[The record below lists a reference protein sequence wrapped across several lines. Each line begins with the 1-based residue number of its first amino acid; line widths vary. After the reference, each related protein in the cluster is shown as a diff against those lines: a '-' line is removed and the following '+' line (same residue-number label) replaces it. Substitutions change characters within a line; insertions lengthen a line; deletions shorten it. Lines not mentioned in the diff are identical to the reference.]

1 MAPPHLNVIDGEEV
15 REARVEARRL
25 EKQRSMHHTKEVKER
40 DIRGMSEV
48 KGQVL
53 MQPTIPASRNKGG
66 WRKLNR
72 VIYAGRVGRSFPLT
86 SQFDREVL
94 QAAHAF
100 ASLPDEVS
108 SHLMGSLLGPTLA
121 IQRMRKSAAI
131 TRRRKGLMS
140 RDLAEESE
148 RMSLLGHAAAHG
160 GAV

>member
-1 MAPPHLNVIDGEEV
+1 MAAARAVAAAVRAAVEKAAGE
-15 REARVEARRL
+15 A
-25 EKQRSMHHTKEVKER
+25 
-40 DIRGMSEV
+40 
-48 KGQVL
+48 
-53 MQPTIPASRNKGG
+53 
-66 WRKLNR
+66 
-72 VIYAGRVGRSFPLT
+72 
-86 SQFDREVL
+86 
-94 QAAHAF
+94 
-100 ASLPDEVS
+100 VS